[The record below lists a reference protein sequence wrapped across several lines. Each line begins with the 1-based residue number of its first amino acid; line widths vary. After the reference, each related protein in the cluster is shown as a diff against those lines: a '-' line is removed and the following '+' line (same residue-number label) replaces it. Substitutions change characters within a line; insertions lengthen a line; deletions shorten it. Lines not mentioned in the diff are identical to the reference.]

1 MPDQT
6 FRAILVKKGEAGDQA
21 SLQEL
26 PASVLPEGD
35 VLVAVAYSSL
45 NYKDG
50 LAVTGQGRVV
60 RNYPMV
66 PGIDLAGT
74 VQESLSPD
82 YRPGDKVILTGWG
95 IGEQHWGGYAQLA
108 RVRSEWLVP
117 LPEGL
122 SLQEAMGIGTAGF
135 TAMLAVMTLEEYGR
149 WPEDGD
155 VAVTGAAGGVGS
167 MAIALLAQRGYR
179 VVASSGR
186 AELRDYLTALGAQEI
201 IGREVLSAP
210 GRPLESG
217 RWSGAVDTVGGDTL
231 AGLLRSMMLH
241 GCVAACGLAGSSDLN
256 TTVFPFILRGVGLL
270 GIDSNW
276 CPQARRREAWARLA
290 HDLPKDHLARMM
302 QVVSLPDVLPIS
314 PEILQGRVRGRIVVD
329 VNA

>member
-6 FRAILVKKGEAGDQA
+6 FRAILIEKGEAGDKA

-26 PASVLPEGD
+26 PTTVLPEGD

-50 LAVTGQGRVV
+50 LAVTGKGRVV

-74 VQESLSPD
+74 VQESQSLD

-95 IGEQHWGGYAQLA
+95 IGEQHWGGYAQVA
-108 RVRSEWLVP
+108 RVRSEWLVQ

-135 TAMLAVMTLEEYGR
+135 TAMLSVMTLEEHGR
-149 WPEDGD
+149 RPEDGE

-167 MAIALLAQRGYR
+167 IAIALLAQRGYR
-179 VVASSGR
+179 VVASTGR
-186 AELRDYLTALGAQEI
+186 TELHDYLTALGAQEI
-201 IGREVLSAP
+201 IGREVLPAP

-231 AGLLRSMMLH
+231 AGLLRSMKLH
-241 GCVAACGLAGSSDLN
+241 GCVAACGLAGGSDLN

-290 HDLPKDHLARMM
+290 NDLPKDHLARMM
-302 QVVSLPDVLPIS
+302 QVVPLPDVLS
-314 PEILQGRVRGRIVVD
+314 LSREILQGHVRGRIVVD